1 MWEAISNILT
11 SNNAPQTIISI
22 IVLVLIVVIMIKS
35 GMIKIKTKHVKIGMS
50 EADRER
56 TIIREQCDWARMY
69 LKGLMKELLSKE
81 QRARYDG
88 YFIKYIIE
96 IIYDEI
102 VSWIVFNHIEDSD
115 RYIRVKADIMVR
127 MIYSMD
133 INDSFRTSDY
143 ESKIYKSVEEVIKK
157 LIDIRNIYA

>member
-11 SNNAPQTIISI
+11 SSNASQTIISL

-50 EADRER
+50 EADKER

-69 LKGLMKELLSKE
+69 LKGLMKDLLSKE
-81 QRARYDG
+81 QNARYDG
-88 YFIKYIIE
+88 YFIKYIVE
-96 IIYDEI
+96 VVYDE
-102 VSWIVFNHIEDSD
+102 VVNWIVFNHIEDND
-115 RYIRVKADIMVR
+115 RYIQVKADIMTC

-133 INDSFRTSDY
+133 IDDSFRTADFN
-143 ESKIYKSVEEVIKK
+143 KRIYKSVEEVIKK
-157 LIDIRNIYA
+157 LINIRAIYT